1 MRPDIH
7 SLPRSRGEAKAAGSK
22 WYFTGKPCVRG
33 HLAPRFTSIGK
44 CMDCACLDS
53 AKQNPPST
61 DRTRAYT
68 NLETFVA
75 AATEKHGGVYDYSR
89 AKYVSAHTPLE
100 VLCPH
105 HGSFMIS
112 PTNHIQGKGCRK
124 CGVARTRALQ
134 VKTKEVFIQQS
145 IELWGE
151 GVFDYS
157 RVVYSQARQPV
168 DLRCIKHD
176 KWFSQ
181 LPYNHLSGQMACT
194 KCNHK
199 RSRPQEALADFVR
212 ELGFTIE
219 ENVTRLGVLD
229 QYEADIW
236 VPSLGVAIE
245 HHGLHYHS
253 TKRASDRKVHR
264 AKWEVAQ
271 KNGIRLVQV
280 FEDEWNNKR
289 GVVESRIKSILGVSP
304 RTFARKLSV
313 RSVFPVDVK
322 EFLAAHHLQGA
333 GSAQAAYALYDNEEI
348 VAVATFCKARKGSM
362 THDASPDWEVL
373 RYASIGTVVGGF
385 SRLFKAF
392 LRDYKPHRVVSY
404 CDLRYGVGN
413 VYKAAGFDLDS
424 ITQPD
429 YWWVS
434 PKDMKRIPRYQTQ
447 KHKLAT
453 HPLFGVFFTPDR
465 TESEVCEAAG
475 FRKLYGV
482 GNQKWIWHA
491 PCAIRNSSPGQPD

>member
-7 SLPRSRGEAKAAGSK
+7 SLPRSRADAKATGSK
-22 WYFTGKPCVRG
+22 WYFTGEPCLHG

-44 CMDCACLDS
+44 CMDCARIDS
-53 AKQNPPST
+53 ARAYSPTT
-61 DRTRAYT
+61 DRVRAYN
-68 NLETFVA
+68 NLDTFVSVA
-75 AATEKHGGVYDYSR
+75 IEKHSGAYDYSR

-100 VLCPH
+100 VICPH
-105 HGSFMIS
+105 HGPFMVS
-112 PTNHIQGKGCRK
+112 PTNHIQGKGCKK
-124 CGVARTRALQ
+124 CGTARTRALQ
-134 VKTKEVFIQQS
+134 VKTREAFIRQS
-145 IELWGE
+145 IELWGD

-157 RVVYSQARQPV
+157 RVEYVHAKQAV
-168 DLRCIKHD
+168 DLCCVKHD

-181 LPYNHLSGQMACT
+181 IPYNHLAGRMACT

-212 ELGFTIE
+212 GLGLVIE
-219 ENVTRLGVLD
+219 EDVTRVGILD

-253 TKRASDRKVHR
+253 TKRASDKKVHR

-280 FEDEWNNKR
+280 FEDEWVNKR
-289 GVVESRIKSILGVSP
+289 AVVEARLRSILGVSP
-304 RTFARKLSV
+304 RLFARKLSV
-313 RSVFPVDVK
+313 SAVPPVDVK
-322 EFLAAHHLQGA
+322 DFLVEHHLQGA
-333 GSAQAAYALYDNEEI
+333 GNAQVAYALYDEENLI
-348 VAVATFCKARKGSM
+348 ATATFCKARGGSM
-362 THDASPDWEVL
+362 THVSTAAWEVL
-373 RYASIGTVVGGF
+373 RYASVGTVVGGF

-392 LRDYKPHRVVSY
+392 VRDYAPDKVVSY

-413 VYKAAGFDLDS
+413 VYKAAGFELDS

-434 PKDMKRIPRYQTQ
+434 PKDMKRVPRYQTQ
-447 KHKLAT
+447 KHKLEA
-453 HPLFGVFFTPDR
+453 HPVFGTFFLPEK
-465 TESEVCEAAG
+465 TENEICEAAG
-475 FRKLYGV
+475 YRKLYGV
-482 GNQKWIWHA
+482 GNQKWIWTA
-491 PCAIRNSSPGQPD
+491 